1 MDMGNVAYILKP
13 KQDVAYIYDHI
24 TVRQAL
30 ERLRRN
36 GYTEVPVITG
46 DGKYIGTVSE
56 GDFLWF
62 ILDSGLEGDSLSD
75 LLKSTRVS
83 QLVRQHRNP
92 PARITSPM
100 AELLAQS
107 INQNF
112 IPILDDRDVFIGI
125 VVRGDIIKY
134 FTGQRKTVQAS

>member
-1 MDMGNVAYILKP
+1 MGNVAYILRP
-13 KQDVAYIYDHI
+13 KQDVAYIYDNSS
-24 TVRQAL
+24 VRQAL

-36 GYTEVPVITG
+36 GYTEVPVIHA
-46 DGKYIGTVSE
+46 DGRYVGTVSE

-75 LLKSTRVS
+75 LLKSTKVS
-83 QLVRQHRNP
+83 ELVRQHRNP
-92 PARITSPM
+92 SARITAPM
-100 AELLAQS
+100 EELLLQS
-107 INQNF
+107 VNQNF

-134 FTGQRKTVQAS
+134 FNNQRKASQAS